1 MKTLTRTVLATVLM
15 ATSLTAMASDKVVKV
30 DVLTASSGYEKVE
43 FDPREIGLSPDL
55 DQIKLAMKVAG
66 ADDITQRGY
75 IFEADEGEEFT
86 INDMYTFPFDHK
98 DYERGLEFTA
108 SIVDAEPEGEY
119 LHYDIIYNAV
129 SGMEDTGDSLDLNI
143 EEHNIEHRLYIEGK
157 TVVSFDIKDMDENNR
172 IENRN
177 MFVVFDIEDK

>member
-1 MKTLTRTVLATVLM
+1 MRKITKTAVATALM

-30 DVLTASSGYEKVE
+30 DVLTASSGYEKIE

-75 IFEADEGEEFT
+75 IFEAGEGEEFT
-86 INDMYTFPFDHK
+86 INDMYTFPFDYK

-108 SIVDAEPEGEY
+108 SIVDAEPKGEY
-119 LHYDIIYNAV
+119 LHYDITYNAV
-129 SGMEDTGDSLDLNI
+129 SGLEDTGYSLDLNI

-157 TVVSFDIKDMDENNR
+157 TVVSFDIKDMDDNNR
-172 IENRN
+172 IENRK
-177 MFVVFDIEDK
+177 MFIIFNIEDK